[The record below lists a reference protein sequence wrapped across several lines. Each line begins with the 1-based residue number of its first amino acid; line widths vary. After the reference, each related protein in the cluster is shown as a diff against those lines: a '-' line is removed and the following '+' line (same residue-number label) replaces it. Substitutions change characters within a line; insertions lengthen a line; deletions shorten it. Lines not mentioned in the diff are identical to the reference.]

1 MCWAWP
7 GLSLVEWHP
16 ASPWLG
22 EESNLL
28 LFSLPAS
35 FCVWYP
41 FSRGRNCC
49 APIKT
54 GRKHTHTQKKKKPS
68 HPISGFCNALL
79 PKVLG
84 FPGRGHVS
92 QRLPGSLRPRCH
104 VQTPPGTGMLLS
116 PRSRARGQQEQRGW
130 GLRHAREE
138 RAREESISREK
149 RRDLPSPRQLPRGGG
164 ARDGR
169 VPGSYRL

>member
-54 GRKHTHTQKKKKPS
+54 GRKHTHTQKKKKAQPS
-68 HPISGFCNALL
+68 HFWFLQCSPPEG
-79 PKVLG
+79 LG
-84 FPGRGHVS
+84 
-92 QRLPGSLRPRCH
+92 
-104 VQTPPGTGMLLS
+104 LS
-116 PRSRARGQQEQRGW
+116 WKRSRLTEASGEP
-130 GLRHAREE
+130 
-138 RAREESISREK
+138 
-149 RRDLPSPRQLPRGGG
+149 PSPVPRADPSWHRDAAEPPEPSPGATGAARLGAQACSGGKSTRG
-164 ARDGR
+164 EHQPRKETGSALATAAAAWGR
-169 VPGSYRL
+169 R